1 VSAARLIP
9 LVIALGTLA
18 FGAVYPW
25 GYVPLF
31 AIAAAIG
38 IAGLTREG
46 VRPPMRPVVAA
57 LVLLCAAAA
66 VQLAPLPSPVRDWLS
81 PATSGL
87 LSRYDLAYAGE
98 AGWAPLSINPRGTR
112 IAVFALCA
120 LSLYLVGLPALL
132 HGRGVRALPTTLAI
146 FAVPLAVFG
155 IYTREY
161 NNGLMYWF
169 WETRDVPYTLGGG
182 TNQFGPFV
190 NRNHFGGW
198 MLMTVCLLIGS
209 LFARLERVRSERG
222 TRRQRPLEWLGSA
235 EANGL
240 LLMIAAVVVAVISL
254 VWTMS
259 RSAMVGFAGAAAAFA
274 WLAVHRKR
282 LGLKRRTAAVAAL
295 ATAVLAAVVWRG
307 PAALFAWFQN
317 ERDLLGR
324 FATWRDGAEVVRDF
338 PVFGTGLNTFSDAML
353 FYQTGNRG
361 FHMAQAHNDYVQ
373 LAAEGGLLLVVPAA
387 AATFLLARAIRQNL
401 RAARAESR
409 GYWIRAGA
417 AIGML
422 GVALQEVF
430 EFSLQIPV
438 NALLF
443 ATLAAVALAPV
454 VRHARPAD
462 ISHDTI
468 ENSGKTD
475 SAPLP

>member
-1 VSAARLIP
+1 MARLIP
-9 LVIALGTLA
+9 LVIAFGTLA

-25 GYVPLF
+25 GYIPLF

-38 IAGLTREG
+38 IAGLTRAGLRPAIRPLG
-46 VRPPMRPVVAA
+46 VA
-57 LVLLCAAAA
+57 LLLLCAAAA
-66 VQLAPLPSPVRDWLS
+66 AQLVPLPSPVLEWIS
-81 PATSGL
+81 PSTPAL
-87 LSRYDLAYAGE
+87 LNRYNLAFAAGS
-98 AGWAPLSINPRGTR
+98 GWAPLSINPRSTG

-120 LSLYLVGLPALL
+120 LSLYLMGLPALL
-132 HGRGVRALPTTLAI
+132 HGRSVRALPAALAI
-146 FAVPLAVFG
+146 FAVPLAIFG
-155 IYTREY
+155 IYTWEY

-169 WETRDVPYTLGGG
+169 WETRDVPYALGGG

-209 LFARLERVRSERG
+209 LFARLEHTMPHRDDRP
-222 TRRQRPLEWLGSA
+222 RRWLEWLGSA
-235 EANGL
+235 QANGL
-240 LLMIAAVVVAVISL
+240 LLMAAAVLAAVISL

-259 RSAMVGFAGAAAAFA
+259 RSAMVGFAGAAAAFT
-274 WLAVHRKR
+274 WLAVNRKR
-282 LGLKRRTAAVAAL
+282 LGRKRRGAAVAAL

-324 FATWRDGAEVVRDF
+324 LATWRDGAEVMRDF
-338 PVFGTGLNTFSDAML
+338 PVFGTGLNTFGDAML
-353 FYQTGNRG
+353 FYQTGNPG

-387 AATFLLARAIRQNL
+387 AAAFLLGRAIRQNL

-422 GVALQEVF
+422 AVALQEVF

-454 VRHARPAD
+454 APHAPPGD
-462 ISHDTI
+462 IPRDTI
-468 ENSGKTD
+468 EPPGTS
-475 SAPLP
+475 

>member
-1 VSAARLIP
+1 MARLIP

-25 GYVPLF
+25 GYIPLF
-31 AIAAAIG
+31 AMAAAIG
-38 IAGLTREG
+38 IAGLTRTGLRPGIRRVG
-46 VRPPMRPVVAA
+46 VA
-57 LVLLCAAAA
+57 LLLLCAAAA
-66 VQLAPLPSPVRDWLS
+66 VQLVPLPSPVLEWLS
-81 PATSGL
+81 PSTAGL
-87 LSRYDLAYAGE
+87 LSRYDLAFAGGS
-98 AGWAPLSINPRGTR
+98 GWAPLSINPRSTR

-132 HGRGVRALPTTLAI
+132 HGRSVRALPRALAI

-155 IYTREY
+155 IYTWEY

-169 WETRDVPYTLGGG
+169 WETRDVPYALGGG

-209 LFARLERVRSERG
+209 LFARLERAMPDRG
-222 TRRQRPLEWLGSA
+222 TPRRRLEWLGSA
-235 EANGL
+235 EANRL
-240 LLMIAAVVVAVISL
+240 LLMAAAVLVAVISL

-274 WLAVHRKR
+274 WLAVHRRR
-282 LGLKRRTAAVAAL
+282 LGMKRRGAAVAVL

-324 FATWRDGAEVVRDF
+324 FATWRDGADVIRDF
-338 PVFGTGLNTFSDAML
+338 PVFGTGLNTFGDAML

-373 LAAEGGLLLVVPAA
+373 LAAEGGLLVVVPAA
-387 AATFLLARAIRQNL
+387 AAAFVLARAIRQNL

-422 GVALQEVF
+422 AVALQEVF

-454 VRHARPAD
+454 VRHAPSAD
-462 ISHDTI
+462 MSRDTI
-468 ENSGKTD
+468 EASGKN
-475 SAPLP
+475 